1 MNHGLINE
9 HRERSLVLHRL
20 AESILARPLLL
31 AALTLYW
38 TWVNMAFQGPLFF
51 PSVVLSSGVLFP
63 SWIGPVG
70 VSAVAYFALAYGSS
84 ARTSCFASAGTSES
98 SVP

>member
-51 PSVVLSSGVLFP
+51 PSVVLS
-63 SWIGPVG
+63 
-70 VSAVAYFALAYGSS
+70 
-84 ARTSCFASAGTSES
+84 
-98 SVP
+98 